1 MTTIH
6 LNMMELEGYWQSG
19 LEQSLSIFAPH
30 HHWIAELI
38 SVLVDDAIELRLYH
52 GGCADNH
59 AVTKGRTLKD
69 TVFLIVLWLQA
80 RVYPRFSV
88 PKDF

>member
-38 SVLVDDAIELRLYH
+38 IVLVDDAIELRLYH
-52 GGCADNH
+52 GRCADNH
-59 AVTKGRTLKD
+59 AVIKKSALAFVRCQRCQGQVIAIEL
-69 TVFLIVLWLQA
+69 L
-80 RVYPRFSV
+80 
-88 PKDF
+88 